1 MKFDIESLAPYLGAT
16 GTALMG
22 LDENQT
28 GADDL
33 AGELLVYSAEVIGA
47 VVNDED
53 LPAFPDNLRSGIAD
67 KISGAARASLI
78 VANSV
83 LAIARFQFGGKAAQI
98 LKYVNQ
104 ALNNLLAGKPVPT
117 PPTALLTL

>member
-16 GTALMG
+16 GTALIG

-53 LPAFPDNLRSGIAD
+53 LPPFPDSLKNGIAD

-83 LAIARFQFGGKAAQI
+83 LAIARFQFGGKAGQI

-104 ALNNLLAGKPVPT
+104 ALNNLLAGKPVPV
-117 PPTALLTL
+117 PPSALLTP